1 MESQL
6 DIRSWRANNLF
17 VQLMAVLFILLSAC
31 SSLWGSRMSRSEDSS
46 KSEISR
52 ELNARSRMHSQA
64 IRVVS
69 EADSADKRVIAE
81 IVPSGRFSYSAAGGF
96 RGKAERLLVNE
107 QVKTSRSR
115 NELLQQVQRSRID
128 SQSKTSSVQL
138 AESRSK
144 QREREPPGPSWLYLG
159 GCALIFILIY
169 RFRKLLAV

>member
-52 ELNARSRMHSQA
+52 ELNARSRTESQA

-81 IVPSGRFSYSAAGGF
+81 IVPSGRFSYSAEAGF
-96 RGKAERLLVNE
+96 SGKAERLVVNE
-107 QVKTSRSR
+107 QLKTGRLR
-115 NELLQQVQRSRID
+115 NELLGHMQHSRID
-128 SQSKTSSVQL
+128 SQTKTSVVQL
-138 AESRSK
+138 AESRLK
-144 QREREPPGPSWLYLG
+144 QKEREPPNLSWLYLG

-169 RFRKLLAV
+169 RFRKALAA